1 MAILE
6 HIKLSHGEMAEWRH
20 DIHAHPEAAFEEQR
34 TSALVAKKLQSFGL
48 SVHQGLGNGPGAGS
62 CMLHNP
68 HYDFNDEV
76 LPLGASYL
84 ANLVE
89 HILAARA

>member
-1 MAILE
+1 MGKWPNGATTSMPTPKPPSRSSARPLW
-6 HIKLSHGEMAEWRH
+6 WR
-20 DIHAHPEAAFEEQR
+20 
-34 TSALVAKKLQSFGL
+34 KKLQSFGL
-48 SVHQGLGNGPGAGS
+48 NVHQGLGNGPGAGG

>member
-1 MAILE
+1 
-6 HIKLSHGEMAEWRH
+6 
-20 DIHAHPEAAFEEQR
+20 
-34 TSALVAKKLQSFGL
+34 
-48 SVHQGLGNGPGAGS
+48 
-62 CMLHNP
+62 MLHKP